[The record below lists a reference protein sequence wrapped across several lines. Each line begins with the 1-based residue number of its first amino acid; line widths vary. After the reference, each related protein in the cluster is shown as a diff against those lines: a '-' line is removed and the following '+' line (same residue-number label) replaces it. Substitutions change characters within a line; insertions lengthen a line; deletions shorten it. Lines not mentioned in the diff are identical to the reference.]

1 MACIFKTETTCY
13 NIVGK
18 WGVTMNEDIIK
29 NLYAWSD
36 HFKQQ
41 QALHYK
47 DLPAIELY
55 MDQVVSVV
63 GSYLSFYFDD
73 TTKFITSSI
82 INNYVKLGVIPA
94 PVKKKYS
101 KEHIAKLIIIC
112 VLKQVLPISS
122 IKTLIDFY
130 LEKMSIE
137 QFFDLFCKNQQEI
150 LYQSITET
158 EKIQNESSDSQ
169 KPTTAVLDLAIKA
182 SACKLLTEKV
192 LTAYDKTEES
202 LHTKKTKK

>member
-1 MACIFKTETTCY
+1 MIGER
-13 NIVGK
+13 
-18 WGVTMNEDIIK
+18 GVTMNQDVIK

-36 HFKQQ
+36 HLKQQ

-158 EKIQNESSDSQ
+158 EKIQNESSGSQ

-182 SACKLLTEKV
+182 STCKLLTEKI
-192 LTAYDKTEES
+192 LTVCDTEADTV
-202 LHTKKTKK
+202 HIKKAKNK

>member
-1 MACIFKTETTCY
+1 
-13 NIVGK
+13 
-18 WGVTMNEDIIK
+18 MNEDMVK
-29 NLYAWSD
+29 SLYAWSD
-36 HFKQQ
+36 NLKQQ
-41 QALHYK
+41 QTLNYK

-101 KEHIAKLIIIC
+101 KEHIAKLIILC

-122 IKTLIDFY
+122 IKTLMDFY
-130 LEKMSIE
+130 LEKMPIE
-137 QFFDLFCKNQQEI
+137 QFFNLFCESQQKI
-150 LYQSITET
+150 LQQSIADT
-158 EKIQNESSDSQ
+158 EKMQNEPSDS
-169 KPTTAVLDLAIKA
+169 PTPTRAVLDLAIKA
-182 SACKLLTEKV
+182 SACKLLTEKI
-192 LTAYDKTEES
+192 LTVCEPKEEPAN
-202 LHTKKTKK
+202 TKKTKNK